1 MATPKYEVIKQDIIR
16 MIEENEFKP
25 GDKIYS
31 EGELKKKYQV
41 SNTTAVRALQDLV
54 QGGYL
59 IRRQGEGTFV
69 RRNFKHRQVF
79 VNESGP
85 LGKLDV
91 QALGEIVEQTQ
102 TEIVTHVKDEK
113 IAVLLKVSPTEEMIK
128 ITQIASVND
137 TIWKVQERF
146 VVASKLK
153 SDALERLAK
162 GSSLSKELNTNVN
175 LSALPMKMTVNIQN
189 LHNNSDEEMIKHWR
203 TQMEASEVE
212 TLALFVVDK
221 LTFDSEGKPL
231 EYGKSLIHPDYYA
244 IEMQTGDNL

>member
-113 IAVLLKVSPTEEMIK
+113 IAVLLKVSPT
-128 ITQIASVND
+128 
-137 TIWKVQERF
+137 
-146 VVASKLK
+146 
-153 SDALERLAK
+153 
-162 GSSLSKELNTNVN
+162 
-175 LSALPMKMTVNIQN
+175 
-189 LHNNSDEEMIKHWR
+189 
-203 TQMEASEVE
+203 
-212 TLALFVVDK
+212 
-221 LTFDSEGKPL
+221 
-231 EYGKSLIHPDYYA
+231 
-244 IEMQTGDNL
+244 